1 MKMNN
6 NADFLRKYNE
16 LDALIGDKFNR
27 EDDDSSIYFLIN
39 KYRKSRIE
47 IERIYSNKLDSVRRI
62 RNLMVHESGII
73 DNLFDVSDD
82 VIAFLDELISYL
94 RNPVRARDVMTP
106 TEKLILGK
114 EEDSIS
120 LLIKKMIEEGIS
132 NVPVV
137 NDENIVIGIFNSD
150 VLLYLYL
157 NNVHLDKNS
166 KIKDIKD
173 YIALESQ
180 LNLRFIFVTKEYEID
195 VLNDYFSMS
204 KEVYKKRLPAI
215 FVSENGK
222 QNSPL
227 LGVISPIDLI
237 RKTK

>member
-1 MKMNN
+1 MNN
-6 NADFLRKYNE
+6 NAEFLRKYNE
-16 LDALIGDKFNR
+16 LDALIGEKFNR
-27 EDDDSSIYFLIN
+27 EEDDSSIYFLIN

-73 DNLFDVSDD
+73 DSLFDVSSD
-82 VIAFLDELISYL
+82 VLDFLDELISYL
-94 RNPVRARDVMTP
+94 RNPVLAQDVMTP
-106 TEKLILGK
+106 TKKLILGR
-114 EEDSIS
+114 EDDLIS
-120 LLIKKMIEEGIS
+120 VLIRKVIEEGIS
-132 NVPVV
+132 NIPIV
-137 NDENIVIGIFNSD
+137 DEKNVVIGIFNSE
-150 VLLYLYL
+150 VLLNLFV
-157 NNVHLDKNS
+157 NNYHINENS
-166 KIKDIKD
+166 RIKDIKEFTS
-173 YIALESQ
+173 LESQ

-204 KEVYKKRLPAI
+204 KEIYKKRLPAI

-227 LGVISPIDLI
+227 IGVISPIDLI

>member
-1 MKMNN
+1 MNN

-73 DNLFDVSDD
+73 DTLFDVSDD
-82 VIAFLDELISYL
+82 VIAFLEELISYL

-106 TEKLILGK
+106 TKKLILGK

-120 LLIKKMIEEGIS
+120 LLIKKMIEDGIS
-132 NVPVV
+132 NIPVV
-137 NDENIVIGIFNSD
+137 NDQNIVIGIFNSD
-150 VLLYLYL
+150 VLLDLHL

-173 YIALESQ
+173 YITLESQ

>member
-1 MKMNN
+1 MNN

-82 VIAFLDELISYL
+82 VIAFLDELVSYL

>member
-1 MKMNN
+1 MNN

-150 VLLYLYL
+150 VLLDLYL

-180 LNLRFIFVTKEYEID
+180 FNLRFIFVTKEYEID

>member
-1 MKMNN
+1 MNN
-6 NADFLRKYNE
+6 NAEFLRKYNE
-16 LDALIGDKFNR
+16 LDALIGEKFNR
-27 EDDDSSIYFLIN
+27 EEDDSSIYFLIN

-73 DNLFDVSDD
+73 DSLFDVSSD
-82 VIAFLDELISYL
+82 VLEFLDELISYL
-94 RNPVRARDVMTP
+94 RNPVLAQDVMTP
-106 TEKLILGK
+106 TKKLILGR
-114 EEDSIS
+114 EDDLIS
-120 LLIKKMIEEGIS
+120 VLIRKVIKEGIS
-132 NVPVV
+132 NIPIV
-137 NDENIVIGIFNSD
+137 NEKNVVIGIFNSD
-150 VLLYLYL
+150 VLLNLFV
-157 NNVHLDKNS
+157 NNYRINENS
-166 KIKDIKD
+166 RIKDIKEFTS
-173 YIALESQ
+173 LESQ

-204 KEVYKKRLPAI
+204 KEIYKKRLPAI

-227 LGVISPIDLI
+227 IGVISPIDLI

>member
-1 MKMNN
+1 MNN

-16 LDALIGDKFNR
+16 LNALIGDKFNR

-120 LLIKKMIEEGIS
+120 LLTKKMIGEGIS

-150 VLLYLYL
+150 VLLDLYL

-204 KEVYKKRLPAI
+204 KEVYKKRLPVI

>member
-1 MKMNN
+1 MNN
-6 NADFLRKYNE
+6 NAEFLRKYNE
-16 LDALIGDKFNR
+16 LDALIGEKFNR
-27 EDDDSSIYFLIN
+27 EEDDSSIYFLIN

-73 DNLFDVSDD
+73 DSLFDVSSD
-82 VIAFLDELISYL
+82 VLDFLDELISYL
-94 RNPVRARDVMTP
+94 RNPVLAQDVMTP
-106 TEKLILGK
+106 TKKLILGR
-114 EEDSIS
+114 EDDLIS
-120 LLIKKMIEEGIS
+120 VLIRKVIEEGIS
-132 NVPVV
+132 NIPIV
-137 NDENIVIGIFNSD
+137 DEKNVVIGIFNSD
-150 VLLYLYL
+150 VLLNLFV
-157 NNVHLDKNS
+157 NNYHINENS
-166 KIKDIKD
+166 RIKDIKEFTS
-173 YIALESQ
+173 LESQ

-204 KEVYKKRLPAI
+204 KEIYKKRLPAI

-227 LGVISPIDLI
+227 IGVISPIDLI

>member
-1 MKMNN
+1 MNN

-73 DNLFDVSDD
+73 DTLFDVSDD

-106 TEKLILGK
+106 TKKLILGK

-120 LLIKKMIEEGIS
+120 LLIKKMIEDGIS
-132 NVPVV
+132 NIPVV
-137 NDENIVIGIFNSD
+137 NDQNIVIGIFNSD
-150 VLLYLYL
+150 VLLDLHL

>member
-1 MKMNN
+1 MNN
-6 NADFLRKYNE
+6 NAEFLRKYNE
-16 LDALIGDKFNR
+16 LDALIGEKFNR
-27 EDDDSSIYFLIN
+27 EEDDSSIYFLIN

-73 DNLFDVSDD
+73 DSLFDVSSD
-82 VIAFLDELISYL
+82 VLDFLDALISYL
-94 RNPVRARDVMTP
+94 RNPVLAQDVMTP
-106 TEKLILGK
+106 TKKLILGR
-114 EEDSIS
+114 EDDLIS
-120 LLIKKMIEEGIS
+120 VLILKVIEEGIS
-132 NVPVV
+132 NIPIV
-137 NDENIVIGIFNSD
+137 DEKNVVIGIFNSD
-150 VLLYLYL
+150 VLLNLFV
-157 NNVHLDKNS
+157 NNYHINENS
-166 KIKDIKD
+166 RIKDIKEFTS
-173 YIALESQ
+173 LESQ

-204 KEVYKKRLPAI
+204 KEIYKKRLPAI

-227 LGVISPIDLI
+227 IGVISPIDLI

>member
-1 MKMNN
+1 MNN

-150 VLLYLYL
+150 VLLDLYL

-215 FVSENGK
+215 FVSKNGK

>member
-1 MKMNN
+1 MNN
-6 NADFLRKYNE
+6 NAEFLRKYNE
-16 LDALIGDKFNR
+16 LDALIGEKFNR
-27 EDDDSSIYFLIN
+27 EEDDSSIYFLIN

-73 DNLFDVSDD
+73 DSLFDVSSD
-82 VIAFLDELISYL
+82 VLDFLDELISYL
-94 RNPVRARDVMTP
+94 RNPVLAQDVMTP
-106 TEKLILGK
+106 TKKLILGR
-114 EEDSIS
+114 EDDLIS
-120 LLIKKMIEEGIS
+120 VLILKVIEEGIS
-132 NVPVV
+132 NIPIV
-137 NDENIVIGIFNSD
+137 DEKNVVIGIFNSD
-150 VLLYLYL
+150 VLLNLFV
-157 NNVHLDKNS
+157 NNYHINENS
-166 KIKDIKD
+166 RIKDIKEFTS
-173 YIALESQ
+173 LESQ

-204 KEVYKKRLPAI
+204 KEIYKKRLPAI

-227 LGVISPIDLI
+227 IGVISPIDLI

>member
-1 MKMNN
+1 MNN
-6 NADFLRKYNE
+6 NVEFLRKYNE
-16 LDALIGDKFNR
+16 LDALIGEKFNR
-27 EDDDSSIYFLIN
+27 EEDDSSIYFLIN

-73 DNLFDVSDD
+73 DSLFDVSSD
-82 VIAFLDELISYL
+82 VLDFLDELISYL
-94 RNPVRARDVMTP
+94 RNPVLAQDVMTP
-106 TEKLILGK
+106 TKKLILGR
-114 EEDSIS
+114 EDDLIS
-120 LLIKKMIEEGIS
+120 VLIRKVIEEGIS
-132 NVPVV
+132 NIPIV
-137 NDENIVIGIFNSD
+137 DEKNVVIGIFNSD
-150 VLLYLYL
+150 VLLNLFV
-157 NNVHLDKNS
+157 NNYHINENS
-166 KIKDIKD
+166 RIKDIKEFTS
-173 YIALESQ
+173 LESQ

-204 KEVYKKRLPAI
+204 KEIYKKRLPAI

-227 LGVISPIDLI
+227 IGVISPIDLI

>member
-150 VLLYLYL
+150 VLLDLYL

-180 LNLRFIFVTKEYEID
+180 FNLRFIFVTKEYEID

>member
-1 MKMNN
+1 MNN
-6 NADFLRKYNE
+6 NAEFLRKYNE
-16 LDALIGDKFNR
+16 LDALIGEKFNR
-27 EDDDSSIYFLIN
+27 EEDDSSIYFLIN

-73 DNLFDVSDD
+73 DSLFDVSSD
-82 VIAFLDELISYL
+82 VLDFLDELISYL
-94 RNPVRARDVMTP
+94 RNPVLAQDVMTP
-106 TEKLILGK
+106 TKKLILGR
-114 EEDSIS
+114 EDDLIS
-120 LLIKKMIEEGIS
+120 VLILKVIEEGIS
-132 NVPVV
+132 NIPIV
-137 NDENIVIGIFNSD
+137 DEKNVVIGIFNSE
-150 VLLYLYL
+150 VLLNLFV
-157 NNVHLDKNS
+157 NNYHINENS
-166 KIKDIKD
+166 RIKDIKEFTS
-173 YIALESQ
+173 LESQ

-204 KEVYKKRLPAI
+204 KEIYKKRLPAI

-227 LGVISPIDLI
+227 IGVISPIDLI

>member
-1 MKMNN
+1 MNN

-73 DNLFDVSDD
+73 DTLFDVSDD

-120 LLIKKMIEEGIS
+120 LLIKKMIEDGIS
-132 NVPVV
+132 NIPVV
-137 NDENIVIGIFNSD
+137 NDQNIVIGIFNSD
-150 VLLYLYL
+150 VLLDLHL

-166 KIKDIKD
+166 KIKDIKN

-195 VLNDYFSMS
+195 ILNDYFSMS

>member
-1 MKMNN
+1 MNN
-6 NADFLRKYNE
+6 NAEFLRKYNE
-16 LDALIGDKFNR
+16 LDALIGEKFNR
-27 EDDDSSIYFLIN
+27 EEDDSSIYFLIN

-73 DNLFDVSDD
+73 DSLFDVSSD
-82 VIAFLDELISYL
+82 VLDFLDELISYL
-94 RNPVRARDVMTP
+94 RNPVLAQDVMTP
-106 TEKLILGK
+106 TKKLILGR
-114 EEDSIS
+114 EDDLIS
-120 LLIKKMIEEGIS
+120 VLIRKVIEEGIS
-132 NVPVV
+132 NIPIV
-137 NDENIVIGIFNSD
+137 DEKNVVIGIFNSD
-150 VLLYLYL
+150 VLLNLFV
-157 NNVHLDKNS
+157 NNYHITENS
-166 KIKDIKD
+166 RIKDIKEFTS
-173 YIALESQ
+173 LESQ

-204 KEVYKKRLPAI
+204 KEIYKKRLPAI

-227 LGVISPIDLI
+227 IGVISPIDLI